1 MSSDQPADTFPLRL
15 SDTHLA
21 QLEMLADE
29 SGRSPD
35 QVVAELI
42 RREWERYSARQG
54 VCTASDN
61 IEAARGAVERQL
73 RAAAAGK
80 HTEQGE

>member
-1 MSSDQPADTFPLRL
+1 MIHL
-15 SDTHLA
+15 SETHQA

-61 IEAARGAVERQL
+61 IAAAREAVEAQL
-73 RAAAAGK
+73 RRAAK
-80 HTEQGE
+80 GE

>member
-1 MSSDQPADTFPLRL
+1 MSSEPLAVHL
-15 SDTHLA
+15 SETHQA

-35 QVVAELI
+35 QVIAELI

-61 IEAARGAVERQL
+61 IAAAREMVEQQL
-73 RAAAAGK
+73 RTAAEK
-80 HTEQGE
+80 GE

>member
-1 MSSDQPADTFPLRL
+1 MIHL
-15 SDTHLA
+15 SETHQA

-61 IEAARGAVERQL
+61 IAAAREAVEKQL
-73 RAAAAGK
+73 RDAA
-80 HTEQGE
+80 TGE

>member
-1 MSSDQPADTFPLRL
+1 MSADTLQISL

-21 QLEMLADE
+21 QLDALADE

-42 RREWERYSARQG
+42 RREWERYSARRA

-61 IEAARGAVERQL
+61 IAAARAVVEKQL
-73 RAAAAGK
+73 RALTK
-80 HTEQGE
+80 GE

>member
-1 MSSDQPADTFPLRL
+1 MSSEQPAETFSLRL

-21 QLEMLADE
+21 QLEALADE

-61 IEAARGAVERQL
+61 IAAAREAVERQL
-73 RAAAAGK
+73 RTAASGEAAEK
-80 HTEQGE
+80 GE

>member
-1 MSSDQPADTFPLRL
+1 MIVL
-15 SDTHLA
+15 SETHQA

-61 IEAARGAVERQL
+61 IAAAREAVEKQL
-73 RAAAAGK
+73 RAAVK
-80 HTEQGE
+80 GE

>member
-1 MSSDQPADTFPLRL
+1 MIHL
-15 SDTHLA
+15 SETHQA

-61 IEAARGAVERQL
+61 IAAAREVVEKQL
-73 RAAAAGK
+73 RDAAK
-80 HTEQGE
+80 GE